1 MKTNIYIDGL
11 NLYYRAVQGTPNK
24 WLNIVKLFQ
33 EKYPENN
40 IHKIK
45 YYVMCDFK

>member
-11 NLYYRAVQGTPNK
+11 NLYYRAVQGTPHK

-33 EKYPENN
+33 AMVRTKLSGD
-40 IHKIK
+40 IAII
-45 YYVMCDFK
+45 D